1 MAAMLYLTD
10 ERDSDP
16 EDTNPILTA
25 ATDWPATDGPAL
37 ERKDTAPLILD
48 CYLSSMLVLAECV
61 EAACPPVGPLYYDQL
76 ARIRRRLAYDRSART
91 LLETSESLETT
102 LTAYADQARTCYDLR
117 SKDLERI
124 LDVLSR
130 IEEAA
135 ADKKELLEPLLEE
148 VRKRLMAGRQMSPV
162 DALTGLPNRSELERQ
177 VNLRLAGGGQFC
189 ALFFDINDFGRFNET
204 LGRESGDQVLKQFAE
219 RLLPQ
224 IRARDVAAR
233 WLADEFIV
241 VMECGI
247 EEARSRSL
255 QMAQWLRGP
264 YTLEFEGDE
273 AKIEIRVSAA
283 VTECFAGDTPRQIWL
298 RLEEDFHAQNNA
310 AAVA

>member
-1 MAAMLYLTD
+1 MKGTETLSDTD
-10 ERDSDP
+10 
-16 EDTNPILTA
+16 PILS
-25 ATDWPATDGPAL
+25 PATDRPAL
-37 ERKDTAPLILD
+37 DRNDTARLILE
-48 CYLSSMLVLAECV
+48 CYLSSVLVLAECV

-76 ARIRRRLAYDRSART
+76 VRIRRRLAYDSSART
-91 LLETSESLETT
+91 LLETRESLETT
-102 LTAYADQARTCYDLR
+102 LAAYADQARVCYDLR

-124 LDVLSR
+124 LEILSR

-135 ADKKELLEPLLEE
+135 ADKKDLLEPLLEE
-148 VRKRLMAGRQMSPV
+148 VRKRLMAGRETSIV
-162 DALTGLPNRSELERQ
+162 DALTGLANRCELERQ
-177 VNLRLAGGGQFC
+177 VNLRLAGGRQFC
-189 ALFFDINDFGRFNET
+189 VLFFDIDDFGRFNET

-224 IRARDVAAR
+224 VRARDVAAR

-241 VMECGI
+241 VIECGI
-247 EEARSRSL
+247 EDARRRSL

-264 YTLEFEGDE
+264 YTVESEGDQ

-283 VTECFAGDTPRQIWL
+283 VTECFTGDTPRQIWL

>member
-1 MAAMLYLTD
+1 MKGTETLSDTD
-10 ERDSDP
+10 
-16 EDTNPILTA
+16 PILA
-25 ATDWPATDGPAL
+25 PATDRPAL
-37 ERKDTAPLILD
+37 DRNDTARLILE
-48 CYLSSMLVLAECV
+48 CYLSSVLVLAECV

-76 ARIRRRLAYDRSART
+76 VRIRRRLAYDSSART
-91 LLETSESLETT
+91 LLETRESIETT
-102 LTAYADQARTCYDLR
+102 LAAYADQARACYDLR

-124 LDVLSR
+124 LEILSR

-148 VRKRLMAGRQMSPV
+148 VRKRLMAGRETSIV
-162 DALTGLPNRSELERQ
+162 DALTGLANRRELERQ
-177 VNLRLAGGGQFC
+177 GNLRLAGGRQFC
-189 ALFFDINDFGRFNET
+189 VLFFDIDDCGRFNET
-204 LGRESGDQVLKQFAE
+204 WGRESGDQVLKQFAE
-219 RLLPQ
+219 RLLPKV
-224 IRARDVAAR
+224 RARDVAAR

-247 EEARSRSL
+247 EDARRRSL

-264 YTLEFEGDE
+264 YTVESEGDQ

-283 VTECFAGDTPRQIWL
+283 VTECFTGDTPRQIWL